1 MNVKS
6 TETPI
11 TRPDGSVS
19 PNGTYSDG
27 VGGPLKP
34 KRSPAIPAIVAVV
47 ALLLIGLF
55 FRSRNAKQG
64 DVARG
69 GPGAGGPQIRTVR
82 VVPVTTGTIVE
93 RLAITGSLKA
103 NQNIDLNSKIS
114 GRVSAVYVTE
124 GQRVR
129 RGQLLAT
136 LDAADLEQT
145 VNAARANLRT
155 QQVRLQQTVVGLP
168 ARVAQVN
175 SNIETARAQLATA
188 RARYQ
193 QALLNEP
200 TQISNA
206 QSQVDTAK
214 AGLAA
219 ANSRLKQAR
228 DTARQTQLQ
237 VNAGI
242 ASAQSSLGQATAQL
256 EQVRNGARTQQIA
269 AAQAQ
274 VALAQAQ
281 LNDAQTNLN
290 RQKLLF
296 AGGATAQANVDA
308 AETQFAVARA
318 QLEAQQQ
325 NLSLVREGSRTE
337 EVRAAE
343 EVVNQREA
351 ALRQAQASRGDI
363 LTAQQQVTQALAALN
378 QSQETLRT
386 AQANLSTIPITR
398 QETRTAQEAVNQAET
413 ALRQAI
419 SNRAQIPVAQ
429 QDVPAARAAVQS
441 AQVQLNQALLQVSYT
456 RITSPINGVVNTK
469 NTDVSESAAPGTPL
483 FNLVSLDDVYF
494 EAQVPE
500 SQLARIRV
508 NQPAQVTVTAVSDK
522 PVIGYVSDI
531 IRVAD
536 PQLRQFR
543 LRISLPNSGNFTPGA
558 FARGELQ
565 TQVINNTL
573 TVPDEVIHSE
583 SGKNYV
589 FVAVPGDE
597 NAIVKRRNVQIGTSA
612 NGVTQILGGVGEGDR
627 VVTGNSLFED
637 GDKVRLARNDDGAG
651 AAGGAGGNEGG
662 GGRQRGGDAGGN
674 AAGGAAGA
682 GAPAAAPAGTAS
694 SGG

>member
-1 MNVKS
+1 MNVQS
-6 TETPI
+6 TEKPLS
-11 TRPDGSVS
+11 RPDGGAPPS
-19 PNGTYSDG
+19 NGDTN
-27 VGGPLKP
+27 GPLKP
-34 KRSPAIPAIVAVV
+34 KRSPAVPAILAIVAIV
-47 ALLLIGLF
+47 AIGLF
-55 FRSRNAKQG
+55 FRSRSAKQG
-64 DVARG
+64 AASAG

-82 VVPVTTGTIVE
+82 TVPVATGTIVE

-114 GRVSAVYVTE
+114 GRVSAVYVSE

-136 LDAADLEQT
+136 LDDADLREA
-145 VNAARANLRT
+145 VASARANLQT

-175 SNIETARAQLATA
+175 SNIETARAQLATS

-206 QSQVDTAK
+206 QSAVDTAK
-214 AGLAA
+214 AGVDAA
-219 ANSRLKQAR
+219 QSRLKQAR
-228 DTARQTQLQ
+228 DTAKQTQLQ

-242 ASAQSSLGQATAQL
+242 ANAESSLSQSRAQL
-256 EQVRNGARTQQIA
+256 EQVRNGSRTQQIA

-274 VALAQAQ
+274 VAVAQAQ
-281 LNDAQTNLN
+281 LDDAQTNLN

-296 AGGATAQANVDA
+296 EGGATAKANVDT
-308 AETQFAVARA
+308 AETQYEVARA
-318 QLEAQQQ
+318 QLDAQKQ

-337 EVRAAE
+337 EVKAAE

-351 ALRQAQASRGDI
+351 ALRQAQASRGDV

-378 QSQETLRT
+378 QAQETQRT
-386 AQANLSTIPITR
+386 AQSNLSTIPITR
-398 QETRTAQEAVNQAET
+398 QETRTAREAVNQADT

-429 QDVPAARAAVQS
+429 QDVPAARAAVAS
-441 AQVQLNQALLQVSYT
+441 AQVQLNQALLQLSYT
-456 RITSPINGVVNTK
+456 RIASPINGVVNTK
-469 NTDVSESAAPGTPL
+469 NTDVSESAAPGTPM

-508 NQPAQVTVTAVSDK
+508 NQPAEITVTAVSNK

-543 LRISLPNSGNFTPGA
+543 IRISLPNSGSFTPGA

-565 TQVINNTL
+565 TQVIRNTL
-573 TVPDEVIHSE
+573 TVPDEVIRSE
-583 SGKNYV
+583 GDRNFVY
-589 FVAVPGDE
+589 VAVPGGD
-597 NAIVKRRNVQIGTSA
+597 NAVIKLRTVQIGASA
-612 NGVTQILGGVGEGDR
+612 NGKTQILGGVGEGDG
-627 VVTGNSLFED
+627 VVTGNTLYED
-637 GDKVRLARNDDGAG
+637 GDKVKIAREDGAEG
-651 AAGGAGGNEGG
+651 SKTVPESTKASGSESEGTGNSSSSSST
-662 GGRQRGGDAGGN
+662 RS
-674 AAGGAAGA
+674 
-682 GAPAAAPAGTAS
+682 S
-694 SGG
+694 SGGSGN